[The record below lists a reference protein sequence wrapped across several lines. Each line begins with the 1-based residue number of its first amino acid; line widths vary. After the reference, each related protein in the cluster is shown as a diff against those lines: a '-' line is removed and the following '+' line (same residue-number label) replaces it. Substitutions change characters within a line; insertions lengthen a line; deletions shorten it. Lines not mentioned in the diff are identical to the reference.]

1 MAMYQ
6 TYDVRGGADQG
17 RKALPLIREQLIAM
31 GLDGLFVPH
40 EDEWQNEYLPDC
52 TERLS
57 WATGF
62 TGSAGAAIIMSQ
74 TAILFS
80 DGRYTL
86 QAETQTAPELF
97 ERHDLT
103 DAGPAV
109 WIANQAPFGAK
120 IGYDP
125 KLVAPDML
133 TRLNE
138 AATQSG
144 ISLVSLVTNPIDVAW
159 QDRPGEPIGEITP
172 HPESFCGESSASKRS
187 RLGEKLKRDCIDASV
202 LTAPAA
208 LAWLFNIRG
217 QDVTRTPL
225 PLGSAIL
232 RSDGTAILFV
242 KPQKVTPALRGFL
255 GNEVSISLD
264 TEFEAVLASLSGQRI
279 SVDPALSS
287 AHVFGA
293 LEDAG
298 AHVVRAQD
306 PTMLPRATKNDVEI
320 EGTRRA
326 HARDGVALVR
336 FLHWFDQQAPLGHL
350 TEIDVCKAL
359 EGFRVQTGA
368 LQDLSFDS
376 ISGAGP
382 NGAIVHYRVTEQTN
396 RKLDQNSVFLIDSG
410 GQYLDGTTDVT
421 RTIAVGTPTAE
432 MKDRFTR
439 VLKGHIA
446 LSRVRFPKGT
456 TGSALDALAR
466 VPLWEVGLDYDHGTG
481 HGVGSYL
488 GVHEGPHRIAKMPN
502 YIGLE
507 AGMIVSN
514 EPGFYKT
521 DGFGI
526 RIENLQFVTPA
537 TKIDG
542 GERAMLGFETLT
554 LAPIDTRVVDV
565 TLLSPTERDWL
576 NSYHRRV
583 LTEIGPRVEGEVLT
597 WLKAATAPI

>member
-1 MAMYQ
+1 MYQ

-17 RKALPLIREQLIAM
+17 RKAIPLIRAQLKAM

-62 TGSAGAAIIMSQ
+62 TGSAGAAIIMNNS
-74 TAILFS
+74 AYLFS
-80 DGRYTL
+80 DGRYTI
-86 QAETQTAPELF
+86 QSAAQTAPELI
-97 ERHDLT
+97 ERRDLVEE
-103 DAGPAV
+103 GPAV
-109 WIANQAPFGAK
+109 WLKTDAPKGAK

-125 KLVAPDML
+125 KLLAPDML
-133 TRLNE
+133 ARLQE
-138 AATQSG
+138 AAQASG
-144 ISLVSLVTNPIDVAW
+144 VSLIAVANNPIDLAW
-159 QDRPGEPIGEITP
+159 TDRPGAPTAEIIPHGENF
-172 HPESFCGESSASKRS
+172 SGESSASKRS
-187 RLGEKLKRDCIDASV
+187 KLGEKLAREGIDASV

-217 QDVTRTPL
+217 KDVTRTPL

-232 RSDGTAILFV
+232 RKDGTASLFV
-242 KPQKVTPALRGFL
+242 DPVKVTPPLRAFL
-255 GNEVSISLD
+255 GNEVSIASEAD
-264 TEFEAVLASLSGQRI
+264 FEEALSHFGGQSVL
-279 SVDPALSS
+279 VDPSLSS
-287 AHVFGA
+287 AHVFG
-293 LEDAG
+293 LLDAG
-298 AHVVRAQD
+298 GATIVRGQD
-306 PTMLPRATKNDVEI
+306 PTVLPRATKNETEI
-320 EGTRRA
+320 NGTRRA
-326 HARDGVALVR
+326 HARDGAALVQ
-336 FLHWFDQQAPLGHL
+336 FLHWFDQEAPKGQL
-350 TEIDVCKAL
+350 TEIDICKAL
-359 EGFRVQTGA
+359 EGFRVATGA

-382 NGAIVHYRVTEQTN
+382 NGAMCHYRVTEETN
-396 RKLDQNSVFLIDSG
+396 RKLDQDNLFLIDSG
-410 GQYLDGTTDVT
+410 GQYFDGTTDVT

-456 TGSALDALAR
+456 TGSALDVLAR
-466 VPLWEVGLDYDHGTG
+466 MALWEVGLDYDHGTG

-502 YIGLE
+502 MVGLE

-537 TKIDG
+537 TDIAG
-542 GERAMLGFETLT
+542 GERPMLGFESLT
-554 LAPIDTRVVDV
+554 LAPIDTRVVEVGLLNDV
-565 TLLSPTERDWL
+565 ERDWL
-576 NSYHRRV
+576 NTYHARV
-583 LTEIGPRVEGEVLT
+583 LAEIGPRVEGDVLD
-597 WLKAATAPI
+597 WLKAATRAI

>member
-1 MAMYQ
+1 MYQ
-6 TYDVRGGADQG
+6 TFDVRGGADQG
-17 RKALPLIREQLIAM
+17 RKAVPLIREILVDM
-31 GLDGLFVPH
+31 DLDGLFVPH

-62 TGSAGAAIIMSQ
+62 TGSAGSAII
-74 TAILFS
+74 TRDKAFLFS
-80 DGRYTL
+80 DGRYTI
-86 QAETQTAPELF
+86 QAETQTASELF
-97 ERHDLT
+97 ERRDLVEQGPSVWLRT
-103 DAGPAV
+103 DAQSGSR
-109 WIANQAPFGAK
+109 

-125 KLVAPDML
+125 KLVAPDL
-133 TRLNE
+133 LARLSE
-138 AATQSG
+138 AANEKG
-144 ISLVSLVTNPIDVAW
+144 VELVALEKNPIDLAW
-159 QDRPGEPIGEITP
+159 QDRPGEPIALIFAHDEK
-172 HPESFCGESSASKRS
+172 FAGESSASKRS
-187 RLGEKLKRDCIDASV
+187 RLGEKLAHDGIEASV
-202 LTAPAA
+202 LTSPAA

-217 QDVTRTPL
+217 GDVTRTPL

-232 RSDGTAILFV
+232 RSDGTATLFV
-242 KPQKVTPALRGFL
+242 KPEKVTPQLRGHL
-255 GNEVSISLD
+255 GNEVAIA
-264 TEFEAVLASLSGQRI
+264 TEAEFAQHLGELTGKRVL
-279 SVDPALSS
+279 VDPALSS
-287 AHVFGA
+287 AFVFETLESGGA
-293 LEDAG
+293 QIMRG
-298 AHVVRAQD
+298 QD
-306 PTMLPRATKNDVEI
+306 PTVLPRATKNAVEI

-326 HARDGVALVR
+326 HARDGVALVK
-336 FLHWFDQQAPLGHL
+336 FLHWFDENAPLGHL

-359 EGFRVQTGA
+359 EGFRQETGA

-382 NGAIVHYRVTEQTN
+382 NGAMCHYRVTEETN
-396 RKLDQNSVFLIDSG
+396 RKLDQDNLFLIDSG

-421 RTIAVGTPTAE
+421 RTMAVGTPSDE

-466 VPLWEVGLDYDHGTG
+466 MFLWEAGLDYDHGTG

-502 YIGLE
+502 HVALE
-507 AGMIVSN
+507 PGMIVSN

-537 TKIDG
+537 AAISG
-542 GERAMLGFETLT
+542 GERDMLGFETLT
-554 LAPIDTRVVDV
+554 LAPIDTRVVEV
-565 TLLSPTERDWL
+565 SLLSKVERDWL
-576 NSYHRRV
+576 NTYHARV
-583 LTEIGPRVEGEVLT
+583 LAELGPRVEGDVLA
-597 WLKAATAPI
+597 WLKSATLAI

>member
-1 MAMYQ
+1 MYQ

-17 RKALPLIREQLIAM
+17 RKAVPLIRQQLTLM

-62 TGSAGAAIIMSQ
+62 TGSAGAAIIMREN
-74 TAILFS
+74 AFLFS
-80 DGRYTL
+80 DGRYTI

-97 ERHDLT
+97 ERRDLT
-103 DAGPAV
+103 EEGPTVWLKTDAPK
-109 WIANQAPFGAK
+109 GAK
-120 IGYDP
+120 IGYDA

-133 TRLNE
+133 ARLAD
-138 AATQSG
+138 AATNAG
-144 ISLVSLVTNPIDVAW
+144 VTLVAVRENPIDIAWEGRPAEPTAEIVA
-159 QDRPGEPIGEITP
+159 
-172 HPESFCGESSASKRS
+172 HPESFSGESSASKRS
-187 RLGEKLKRDCIDASV
+187 RLGEKLSRDAIDASV
-202 LTAPAA
+202 LTSPAA

-217 QDVTRTPL
+217 KDVTRTPL

-232 RSDGTAILFV
+232 LNDGTATLFV
-242 KPQKVTPALRGFL
+242 KPEKVTPALRGFL
-255 GNEVSISLD
+255 GNEVSISPD
-264 TEFEAVLASLSGQRI
+264 TDFEIALAGLAGQRVL
-279 SVDPALSS
+279 VDPALSS
-287 AHVFGA
+287 AHVFDTLESNGA
-293 LEDAG
+293 
-298 AHVVRAQD
+298 VVIRSQD
-306 PTMLPRATKNDVEI
+306 PTVMPRATKNDVEI
-320 EGTRRA
+320 DGTRRA
-326 HARDGVALVR
+326 HARDGAALVR
-336 FLHWFDQQAPLGHL
+336 FLHWFDQEAPKDYL
-350 TEIDVCKAL
+350 TEIDICKAL
-359 EGFRVQTGA
+359 EGFRIQTGA

-382 NGAIVHYRVTEQTN
+382 NGAMCHYRVTSETN
-396 RKLDQNSVFLIDSG
+396 RKLDQNNLFLIDSG

-421 RTIAVGTPTAE
+421 RTIAVGTPTDE

-466 VPLWEVGLDYDHGTG
+466 LPLWEVGLDYDHGTG

-502 YIGLE
+502 HVGLE

-521 DGFGI
+521 EGFGI

-537 TKIDG
+537 APIDG

-554 LAPIDTRVVDV
+554 LAPIDTRVIEVSMLTGV
-565 TLLSPTERDWL
+565 ERNWL
-576 NSYHRRV
+576 NAYHARV
-583 LTEIGPRVEGEVLT
+583 LAEIGPRVEGDVLA
-597 WLKAATAPI
+597 WLKAATTPI